1 MEFQVLIKKRYSVR
15 AYKPDDVPSNII
27 DQVLEAARL
36 APTAA
41 NRQSFRLFVIKTAVF
56 KDELKKVYQM
66 VYSSSLCHRNMRD
79 SGRKLGSPGWK
90 ELC

>member
-1 MEFQVLIKKRYSVR
+1 MEFQALIKQRYSVR

-27 DQVLEAARL
+27 DKVLEAARL

-41 NRQSFRLFVIKTAVF
+41 NRR
-56 KDELKKVYQM
+56 
-66 VYSSSLCHRNMRD
+66 HRDMRD
-79 SGRKLGSPGWK
+79 YGRKLGSQGWK